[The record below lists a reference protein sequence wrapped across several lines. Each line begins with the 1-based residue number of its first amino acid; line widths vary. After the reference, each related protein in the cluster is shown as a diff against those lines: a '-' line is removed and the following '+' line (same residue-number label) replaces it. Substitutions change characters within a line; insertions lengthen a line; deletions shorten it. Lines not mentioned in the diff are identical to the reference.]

1 MLRNTFRQ
9 LIQYPRLLRQCLTP
23 QHNHPASLLASAG
36 APDRSPGPAACL
48 TAHYQAHSQTA
59 CTAPPTR
66 LNTPP
71 TPCLHFSTPTE
82 IVAFSDRVDEFRAIN
97 TEVVGVSVD
106 SQFTHL
112 AFASTPRNKGG
123 LGGCKYPLLSD
134 LTKQVAKDYGVLIED
149 GEDAGV
155 ALR

>member
-1 MLRNTFRQ
+1 M
-9 LIQYPRLLRQCLTP
+9 
-23 QHNHPASLLASAG
+23 
-36 APDRSPGPAACL
+36 
-48 TAHYQAHSQTA
+48 
-59 CTAPPTR
+59 
-66 LNTPP
+66 
-71 TPCLHFSTPTE
+71 
-82 IVAFSDRVDEFRAIN
+82 AFSDRVDEFRAIN